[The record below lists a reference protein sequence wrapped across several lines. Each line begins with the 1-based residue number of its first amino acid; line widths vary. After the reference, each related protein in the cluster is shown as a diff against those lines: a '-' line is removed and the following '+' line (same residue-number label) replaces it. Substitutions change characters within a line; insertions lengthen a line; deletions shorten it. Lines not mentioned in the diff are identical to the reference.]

1 MATVR
6 DRALIG
12 KHDEIGRAYVRLDPR
27 RYGDFLTHEVW
38 YDLEE
43 KTGRILLRISMEGE
57 KDEIGFYFGRAFR
70 SLKRAETDMIRI
82 FVDKVSPYSPSVSFE
97 TVGGKKRCELTLP
110 STRLYS
116 SQMSPFIR
124 HSLTRGVIKTLVKST
139 VAPVDY
145 NETINKLTDRF
156 RSAIGT
162 SNEPLI
168 PLPKEE
174 KPAAVRPKALTDVD
188 IEAAINPLLDYFD
201 VNQATL
207 SSSLSPTALHAVMG
221 KIWKEILTVLEGLL
235 VPPLSASP
243 TDMQPLSDKEVDI
256 VMKWREVSPSIISFE
271 QDLDARLTSL
281 SSLRF
286 SSFATTSTPKGT
298 RRDSRSRRFTT
309 RSTMTSWL
317 SVSTTTGRRESSVA
331 RSFLLD
337 ASLTFCLLLL
347 PSAMPSWR

>member
-43 KTGRILLRISMEGE
+43 KTGRLLLRISMEGE

-70 SLKRAETDMIRI
+70 SLKRAESDMIRT
-82 FVDKVSPYSPSVSFE
+82 FVDKVSRVSS
-97 TVGGKKRCELTLP
+97 LSS
-110 STRLYS
+110 STWIRADLLRPPLS
-116 SQMSPFIR
+116 SSSSLAQMSPFIR
-124 HSLTRGVIKTLVKST
+124 YSLTRGVIKTLVKST

-168 PLPKEE
+168 PLPKDE
-174 KPAAVRPKALTDVD
+174 KPAAIRPKALTDVD

-201 VNQATL
+201 INQATL
-207 SSSLSPTALHAVMG
+207 SNSLSPTALHAVMG

-235 VPPLSASP
+235 IPPLSAAP

-256 VMKWREVSPSIISFE
+256 VMKWREVRRSRSF
-271 QDLDARLTSL
+271 T

-286 SSFATTSTPKGT
+286 
-298 RRDSRSRRFTT
+298 RDRSLTLPPFLLLAVPSRLLPRSRR
-309 RSTMTSWL
+309 REGSLDRDSPQPEVQRPHVDSSSLRLVYVSSSSPSPL
-317 SVSTTTGRRESSVA
+317 SFELSR
-331 RSFLLD
+331 
-337 ASLTFCLLLL
+337 
-347 PSAMPSWR
+347 